1 MGNLLEGLMNKA
13 SSTAGLSFQQS
24 YPQIFWN
31 GVKVL
36 KNQQL
41 TPCFKKKPDFSHP
54 KIFNRTQKSL

>member
-1 MGNLLEGLMNKA
+1 
-13 SSTAGLSFQQS
+13 
-24 YPQIFWN
+24 
-31 GVKVL
+31 VL